1 MKILMRVGLVFLA
14 SFMVLVAQ
22 AGILDANTDVNV
34 SAYADAE
41 QLQKEAAKYKLAK
54 WKIPLNQDVIENM
67 LVLDGERA
75 VLSLR
80 NYNRDLKRDRIIVV
94 DLAKGRM
101 LWSRSAAE
109 DENDISIVAV
119 SKKYILIKSNSKNT
133 TRLTALKIRSGQP
146 VWKKE
151 LTTTGWVMVQQL
163 DKNHVI
169 LATANNSNV
178 EYQYIKISS
187 GKKQWSYRSAKRS
200 NPLTNV
206 IAYKK
211 GIIIPADQL
220 ISLSRLDGRV
230 LWKFK
235 AIKYPANT
243 AAPILSSGSLYIVDS
258 ENALNKI
265 NLSKGKLIWRHKN
278 PRQYRLT
285 AIDVSKTQVYLRG
298 LEDTGARPT
307 SVFIK
312 IDRQRGR
319 LKWRTSIKDKLS
331 LVSNLLEYK
340 GYIYVASPTTL
351 YAFRK
356 KTGKIKFSQV
366 VSRSQLS
373 LYPVTLRRVDKNI
386 VFAGELTIA
395 AFYATT
401 GKKIYRRALTGISP
415 AADLSALETSIKRL
429 QKKNTEKENQT
440 GEIWR
445 CVSCL
450 MSVNA
455 QARANELYSKS
466 WTRGLT
472 DYEAIEGGMARKMS
486 KVYAA
491 IGVYETAV
499 SLSELIYTGLISK
512 MDKENLARHKLIH
525 TTIINA
531 YPAMMTPNYI
541 YRPTRSMNLIDPD
554 AGEFMQITAINLRN
568 GKKSKTST
576 SVPYKDYGLWIY
588 VDEKKQIAYQQS
600 IGFSPNEDKPLMS
613 YLIAKPVVLPR

>member
-1 MKILMRVGLVFLA
+1 MKICIWLGLVFLA
-14 SFMVLVAQ
+14 SFMLPVTQ
-22 AGILDANTDVNV
+22 AGIRDANTDVNV

-41 QLQKEAAKYKLAK
+41 QLQKEAAKYKPAK

-67 LVLDGERA
+67 LLLDGERA
-75 VLSLR
+75 ILGLR
-80 NYNRDLKRDRIIVV
+80 NYNRDLKRDRITLV
-94 DLAKGRM
+94 DLAKGRV
-101 LWSRSAAE
+101 LWTHSAAE
-109 DENDISIVAV
+109 GANDISIVAV
-119 SKKYILIKSNSKNT
+119 PKKYILIKTDSKNT
-133 TRLTALKIRSGQP
+133 TSLTALKIRSGQP

-151 LTTTGWVMVQQL
+151 LATTGRVMVQQL
-163 DKNHVI
+163 DQNHVI
-169 LATANNSNV
+169 LAAANNSSV

-187 GKKQWSYRSAKRS
+187 GKKRWSYRTAKQS

-235 AIKYPANT
+235 AIQYPANT
-243 AAPILSSGSLYIVDS
+243 AAPVLRSGSLYIVDS

-285 AIDVSKTQVYLRG
+285 AIDVGKTQVYLRG
-298 LEDTGARPT
+298 LEDAGAKQT

-312 IDRQRGR
+312 IDKQRGR

-340 GYIYVASPTTL
+340 DYIYVASPTTL
-351 YAFRK
+351 YALRK
-356 KTGKIKFSQV
+356 KTGKIKFSRV

-373 LYPVTLRRVDKNI
+373 LYPVTLRRVNKNI

-395 AFYATT
+395 AFHTTT
-401 GKKIYRRALTGISP
+401 GKKIYRRTLTGISP

-429 QKKNTEKENQT
+429 QKKNLTKKNQT
-440 GEIWR
+440 EEIWR
-445 CVSCL
+445 CVSCQ
-450 MSVNA
+450 MSANA
-455 QARANELYSKS
+455 QARANELDNKS

-499 SLSELIYTGLISK
+499 FLSELIYAGLISK
-512 MDKENLARHKLIH
+512 MDKENLARHKLIR

-531 YPAMMTPNYI
+531 YPTMMTKNYI

-588 VDEKKQIAYQQS
+588 VDEEKKMAYQQS
-600 IGFSPNEDKPLMS
+600 IGFSPNKGKPLMS
-613 YLIAKPVVLPR
+613 YLIAKPVALPR